1 MPSFFLVKLSMS
13 FNNIPAFSMPDI
25 QKRDAETIAELKL
38 ALSTH
43 GFFTITDHGIADD
56 VLESSYKL
64 SKDFFSLPE
73 TIKNTYAHP
82 EKAGARGYTPYG
94 KETAVGETT
103 PDLKEFWHH
112 GPIID
117 DSFDHRISENI
128 SVSEIPE
135 FNDQFDI
142 LFKQLNL
149 LGMKVLSA
157 IAIILGKEGSFFDA
171 WALKGNSI
179 LRLIHYPPV
188 HDSSNILRAR
198 AHEDINLITL
208 LVGAE
213 ESGLEVQNTDGDWI
227 PIAAKSKSIVCNIG
241 DMMQLVTRS
250 QLKSTTHRVVDN
262 NAGSSASRYSMPF
275 FLHPS
280 PEIELCSI
288 VDESTDSISA
298 HDFLEERLKAIKL
311 Y

>member
-1 MPSFFLVKLSMS
+1 
-13 FNNIPAFSMPDI
+13 MPDI

-73 TIKNTYAHP
+73 TLKNTYAHP

-157 IAIILGKEGSFFDA
+157 IAIILGKEASFFDA

-188 HDSSNILRAR
+188 PDSSNILRAR

-250 QLKSTTHRVVDN
+250 KLKSTTHRVVDN
-262 NAGSSASRYSMPF
+262 NSGSSASRYSMPF

>member
-1 MPSFFLVKLSMS
+1 MTFDS
-13 FNNIPAFSMPDI
+13 IPAFSMLDI
-25 QKRDAETIAELKL
+25 QQRDTETISQLKL
-38 ALSTH
+38 ALTMH
-43 GFFTITDHGIADD
+43 GFFTITDHGIDD
-56 VLESSYKL
+56 EVLKSSYKL
-64 SKDFFSLPE
+64 SKDFFSLQE
-73 TIKNTYAHP
+73 DVKNFYAQP

-112 GPIID
+112 GPVID
-117 DSFDHRISENI
+117 DSYDSRISENI
-128 SVSEIPE
+128 IVSEIPG

-142 LFKQLNL
+142 LFNQLNL

-157 IAIILGKEGSFFDA
+157 IAVILGKKPNFFDG

-188 HDSSNILRAR
+188 EDSSNILRAR

-213 ESGLEVQNTDGDWI
+213 ESGLEVQNPEGNWI

-250 QLKSTTHRVVDN
+250 QLKSTSHRVVDN
-262 NAGSSASRYSMPF
+262 NVSSSASRYSMPF

-280 PEIELCSI
+280 PEVELCSI
-288 VDESTDSISA
+288 VDDSTESISA
-298 HDFLEERLKAIKL
+298 HDFLEERLRAIKL

>member
-1 MPSFFLVKLSMS
+1 MTFDS
-13 FNNIPAFSMPDI
+13 IPAFSMLDI
-25 QKRDAETIAELKL
+25 QERDAETISQLKL
-38 ALSTH
+38 ALTTH
-43 GFFTITDHGIADD
+43 GFFTITDHGIADE
-56 VLESSYKL
+56 VLKSSYKL
-64 SKDFFSLPE
+64 SKDFFSLHE
-73 TIKNTYAHP
+73 DAKNSYAHP

-112 GPIID
+112 GPMID
-117 DSFDHRISENI
+117 DSYDSRISENI
-128 SVSEIPE
+128 LVSEIPG

-142 LFKQLNL
+142 LFNQLNL
-149 LGMKVLSA
+149 LGIKVLSA
-157 IAIILGKEGSFFDA
+157 IAVILGKEPDFFDA

-188 HDSSNILRAR
+188 KDSSNILRAR

-213 ESGLEVQNTDGDWI
+213 ESGLEVQNPEGDWI

-250 QLKSTTHRVVDN
+250 QLKSTSHRVVDN
-262 NAGSSASRYSMPF
+262 NVSSSASRYSMPF

-280 PEIELCSI
+280 PEVELCSI
-288 VDESTDSISA
+288 VDDSIESISA
-298 HDFLEERLKAIKL
+298 HDFLEERLRAIKL

>member
-1 MPSFFLVKLSMS
+1 MS
-13 FNNIPAFSMPDI
+13 FNSIPAFSMFDI
-25 QKRDAETIAELKL
+25 QQRDAETIAELKL
-38 ALSTH
+38 ALTTH
-43 GFFTITDHGIADD
+43 GFFTITDHGIADE
-56 VLESSYKL
+56 VLHSSYRL
-64 SKDFFSLPE
+64 SKDFFSLPDAV
-73 TIKNTYAHP
+73 KNTYAHP
-82 EKAGARGYTPYG
+82 EKAGARGYTPFG

-112 GPIID
+112 GPLVN
-117 DSFDHRISENI
+117 DSYDPRISKNI
-128 SVSEIPE
+128 LVSELSD

-142 LFKQLNL
+142 LFNQLNM
-149 LGMKVLSA
+149 LGLKVLSA
-157 IAIILGKEGSFFDA
+157 IAVILGKESSFFDS

-188 HDSSNILRAR
+188 VDSSNILRAR

-213 ESGLEVQNTDGDWI
+213 ESGLEVQNPEGDWI
-227 PIAAKSKSIVCNIG
+227 PIAAISKSIVCNIG

-250 QLKSTTHRVVDN
+250 QLKSTSHRVVDH
-262 NAGSSASRYSMPF
+262 NASSSASRYSMPF

-288 VDESTDSISA
+288 VDYSPGSISA
-298 HDFLEERLKAIKL
+298 HDFLEERLRAIKL

>member
-1 MPSFFLVKLSMS
+1 MS
-13 FNNIPAFSMPDI
+13 FNSIPAFSMFDI
-25 QKRDAETIAELKL
+25 QQRDAETIAELKL
-38 ALSTH
+38 ALTTH
-43 GFFTITDHGIADD
+43 GFFTITDHGIADE
-56 VLESSYKL
+56 VLHSSYRL
-64 SKDFFSLPE
+64 SKDFFSLPDAV
-73 TIKNTYAHP
+73 KNTYAHP

-112 GPIID
+112 GPMVD
-117 DSFDHRISENI
+117 DSYDSRISENI
-128 SVSEIPE
+128 SVLEISD
-135 FNDQFDI
+135 FNAQFDI
-142 LFKQLNL
+142 LFNQLNM
-149 LGMKVLSA
+149 LGLKVLSA
-157 IAIILGKEGSFFDA
+157 IAVILDKEPSFFDS
-171 WALKGNSI
+171 WAIKGNSI

-188 HDSSNILRAR
+188 VDSSNILRAR

-213 ESGLEVQNTDGDWI
+213 ESGLEVQNPEGDWI
-227 PIAAKSKSIVCNIG
+227 PIEAKSKSIVCNIG

-250 QLKSTTHRVVDN
+250 QLKSTSHRVVDH
-262 NAGSSASRYSMPF
+262 NASSSASRYSMPF

-288 VDESTDSISA
+288 VDDSPESISA
-298 HDFLEERLKAIKL
+298 HDFLEERLRAIKL

>member
-1 MPSFFLVKLSMS
+1 MTFDS
-13 FNNIPAFSMPDI
+13 IPAFSMIDI
-25 QKRDAETIAELKL
+25 QQRDAETISQLKL
-38 ALSTH
+38 ALTTH
-43 GFFTITDHGIADD
+43 GFFTITDHGIADE
-56 VLESSYKL
+56 VLKSSYKL
-64 SKDFFSLPE
+64 SKDFFSLHE
-73 TIKNTYAHP
+73 DIKNSYAHP

-112 GPIID
+112 GPMID
-117 DSFDHRISENI
+117 DSYDFRISENI
-128 SVSEIPE
+128 LVSEIPG

-142 LFKQLNL
+142 LFNQLNL
-149 LGMKVLSA
+149 LGIKVLSA
-157 IAIILGKEGSFFDA
+157 IAVILGKEPNFFDA

-188 HDSSNILRAR
+188 NDSSNILRAR

-213 ESGLEVQNTDGDWI
+213 ESGLEVQNPEGDWI

-250 QLKSTTHRVVDN
+250 QLKSTSHRVVDN
-262 NAGSSASRYSMPF
+262 NVSSSASRYSMPF

-280 PEIELCSI
+280 PEVELCSI
-288 VDESTDSISA
+288 VDDSIESISA
-298 HDFLEERLKAIKL
+298 HDFLEERLRAIKL

>member
-1 MPSFFLVKLSMS
+1 MS
-13 FNNIPAFSMPDI
+13 FNTIPAFSMFDI
-25 QKRDAETIAELKL
+25 QQRDVETIAELKL
-38 ALSTH
+38 ALTTH
-43 GFFTITDHGIADD
+43 GFFTITDHGIADE
-56 VLESSYKL
+56 VLHSSYRL
-64 SKDFFSLPE
+64 SKDFFSLPDAV
-73 TIKNTYAHP
+73 KNTYAHP

-112 GPIID
+112 GPMVN
-117 DSFDHRISENI
+117 DSYDPRISKNI
-128 SVSEIPE
+128 LVSELSD

-142 LFKQLNL
+142 LFNQLNM
-149 LGMKVLSA
+149 LGLKVLSA
-157 IAIILGKEGSFFDA
+157 IAVILGKESSFFDS

-188 HDSSNILRAR
+188 VDSSNILRAR

-213 ESGLEVQNTDGDWI
+213 ESGLEVQNPEGDWI

-250 QLKSTTHRVVDN
+250 QLKSTSHRVVDH
-262 NAGSSASRYSMPF
+262 NASSSASRYSMPF

-288 VDESTDSISA
+288 VDDSPGSISA
-298 HDFLEERLKAIKL
+298 HDFLEERLRAIKL

>member
-1 MPSFFLVKLSMS
+1 MS
-13 FNNIPAFSMPDI
+13 FNSIPAFSMFDI
-25 QKRDAETIAELKL
+25 QQRDAETIAELKL
-38 ALSTH
+38 ALTTH
-43 GFFTITDHGIADD
+43 GFFTITDHGIADE
-56 VLESSYKL
+56 VLHSSYRL
-64 SKDFFSLPE
+64 SKDFFSLPDAV
-73 TIKNTYAHP
+73 KNTYAHP
-82 EKAGARGYTPYG
+82 EKAGARGYTPFG

-112 GPIID
+112 GPLVN
-117 DSFDHRISENI
+117 DSYDPRISKNI
-128 SVSEIPE
+128 LVSELSD

-142 LFKQLNL
+142 LFNQLNM
-149 LGMKVLSA
+149 LGLKVLSA
-157 IAIILGKEGSFFDA
+157 IAVILGKESSFFDS

-188 HDSSNILRAR
+188 VDSSNILRAR

-213 ESGLEVQNTDGDWI
+213 ESGLEVQNPEGDWI

-250 QLKSTTHRVVDN
+250 KLKSTSHRVVDH
-262 NAGSSASRYSMPF
+262 NASSSASRYSMPF

-288 VDESTDSISA
+288 VDDSPGSISA
-298 HDFLEERLKAIKL
+298 HDFLEERLRAIKL

>member
-1 MPSFFLVKLSMS
+1 MV
-13 FNNIPAFSMPDI
+13 DI
-25 QKRDAETIAELKL
+25 QQRDADTISQLKL
-38 ALSTH
+38 ALGTH
-43 GFFTITDHGIADD
+43 GFFTITDHGIADQ
-56 VLESSYKL
+56 VLKSSYKL
-64 SKDFFSLPE
+64 SKDFFSLNE
-73 TIKNTYAHP
+73 NIKNSYAHP

-112 GPIID
+112 GPMID
-117 DSFDHRISENI
+117 DSYDSRISKNI
-128 SVSEIPE
+128 MVSEIPG
-135 FNDQFDI
+135 FNDHFDI
-142 LFKQLNL
+142 LFNQLNN

-157 IAIILGKEGSFFDA
+157 IAVILGKEPNFFDS

-188 HDSSNILRAR
+188 KDSSNILRAR

-213 ESGLEVQNTDGDWI
+213 ESGLEVQNPEGDWI

-250 QLKSTTHRVVDN
+250 QLKSTSHRVVDN
-262 NAGSSASRYSMPF
+262 NPGSSASRYSMPF

-280 PEIELCSI
+280 PEVELCSI
-288 VDESTDSISA
+288 VDDSTESISA
-298 HDFLEERLKAIKL
+298 HDFLEERLRAIKL

>member
-1 MPSFFLVKLSMS
+1 M
-13 FNNIPAFSMPDI
+13 
-25 QKRDAETIAELKL
+25 
-38 ALSTH
+38 
-43 GFFTITDHGIADD
+43 
-56 VLESSYKL
+56 
-64 SKDFFSLPE
+64 
-73 TIKNTYAHP
+73 
-82 EKAGARGYTPYG
+82 
-94 KETAVGETT
+94 
-103 PDLKEFWHH
+103 
-112 GPIID
+112 ID
-117 DSFDHRISENI
+117 DSYDSRISENI
-128 SVSEIPE
+128 LVSEIPG

-142 LFKQLNL
+142 LFNQLNM

-157 IAIILGKEGSFFDA
+157 IAVILGKEPNFFDA

-188 HDSSNILRAR
+188 EDSSNILRAR

-213 ESGLEVQNTDGDWI
+213 ESGLEVQNPEGNWI

-250 QLKSTTHRVVDN
+250 QLKSTSHRVVDN
-262 NAGSSASRYSMPF
+262 NISSSKSRYSMPF

-280 PEIELCSI
+280 PEVELCSI
-288 VDESTDSISA
+288 VDDSTESISA
-298 HDFLEERLKAIKL
+298 HDFLEERLRAIKL

>member
-1 MPSFFLVKLSMS
+1 MS
-13 FNNIPAFSMPDI
+13 FNTIPSFSMFDINNRDDDTI
-25 QKRDAETIAELKL
+25 QKLKL
-38 ALSTH
+38 ALTSH
-43 GFFTITDHGIADD
+43 GFFTITDHGISDE
-56 VLESSYKL
+56 VLEKSYKV
-64 SKDFFSLPE
+64 SQEFFSLPE
-73 TIKNTYAHP
+73 EVKSNYAHP

-128 SVSEIPE
+128 SVSEIPA

-142 LFKQLNL
+142 LFTQLNF

-157 IAIILGKEGSFFDA
+157 IAIILGKEASFFDA

-188 HDSSNILRAR
+188 PDSSNILRAR

-262 NAGSSASRYSMPF
+262 NASSSTSRYSMPF

-288 VDESTDSISA
+288 VDESADSISA

>member
-1 MPSFFLVKLSMS
+1 MTFDS
-13 FNNIPAFSMPDI
+13 IPAFSMLDI
-25 QKRDAETIAELKL
+25 QQRDTETISQLKL
-38 ALSTH
+38 ALTMH
-43 GFFTITDHGIADD
+43 GFFTITDHGIDD
-56 VLESSYKL
+56 EVLKSSYKL
-64 SKDFFSLPE
+64 SKDFFSLQE
-73 TIKNTYAHP
+73 DVKNFYAQP

-112 GPIID
+112 GPVID
-117 DSFDHRISENI
+117 DSYDSRISENI
-128 SVSEIPE
+128 IVSEIPG

-142 LFKQLNL
+142 LFNQLNL

-157 IAIILGKEGSFFDA
+157 IAVILGKKPNFFDG

-188 HDSSNILRAR
+188 EDSSNILRAR

-213 ESGLEVQNTDGDWI
+213 ESGLEVQNPEGNWI

-250 QLKSTTHRVVDN
+250 QLKSTSHRVIDN
-262 NAGSSASRYSMPF
+262 NVSSSASRYSMPF

-280 PEIELCSI
+280 PEVELCSI
-288 VDESTDSISA
+288 VDDSTESISA
-298 HDFLEERLKAIKL
+298 HDFLEERLRAIKL

>member
-1 MPSFFLVKLSMS
+1 MS
-13 FNNIPAFSMPDI
+13 FDTIPAFSMSDI
-25 QKRDAETIAELKL
+25 QDRDAQTIAALKL
-38 ALSTH
+38 ALTTH
-43 GFFTITDHGIADD
+43 GFFTIVDHGISDEI
-56 VLESSYKL
+56 LQSSYKF

-73 TIKNTYAHP
+73 DVKNTYAHP
-82 EKAGARGYTPYG
+82 DKAGARGYTPFG
-94 KETAVGETT
+94 KETAVGEHT

-112 GPIID
+112 GPMINETYD
-117 DSFDHRISENI
+117 PRISKNI
-128 SVSEIPE
+128 TVSEISD
-135 FNDQFDI
+135 FNNQFDI
-142 LFKQLNL
+142 LFNQLNI

-157 IAIILGKEGSFFDA
+157 IAIILNKESSFFDS
-171 WALKGNSI
+171 WVTKGNSI

-188 HDSSNILRAR
+188 DDSSNVLRAR

-213 ESGLEVQNTDGDWI
+213 ESGLEVQNPDGQWI
-227 PIAAKSKSIVCNIG
+227 PISAKSKSIVCNIG

-250 QLKSTTHRVVDN
+250 QLKSTSHRVVDY
-262 NAGSSASRYSMPF
+262 NAGFSKSRYSMPF

-288 VDESTDSISA
+288 VDNSSESISA
-298 HDFLEERLKAIKL
+298 HDFLEERLRAIKL

>member
-1 MPSFFLVKLSMS
+1 
-13 FNNIPAFSMPDI
+13 MPDI
-25 QKRDAETIAELKL
+25 EQRDADTIAELKL
-38 ALSTH
+38 ALTTH

-56 VLESSYKL
+56 VLQSSYRL
-64 SKDFFSLPE
+64 SKEFFLLSDA
-73 TIKNTYAHP
+73 IKNTYAHP
-82 EKAGARGYTPYG
+82 EKAGARGYTPFG

-112 GPIID
+112 GPMVD
-117 DSFDHRISENI
+117 DSYDPRISKNI
-128 SVSEIPE
+128 LVSEIKD
-135 FNDQFDI
+135 FNQQFDI
-142 LFKQLNL
+142 LFNQLNM
-149 LGMKVLSA
+149 LGLKVLSA
-157 IAIILGKEGSFFDA
+157 IAVILGKEPSFFDD
-171 WALKGNSI
+171 WAKKGNSI

-188 HDSSNILRAR
+188 VDSSNILRAR

-213 ESGLEVQNTDGDWI
+213 ESGLEVQNPEGDWI

-250 QLKSTTHRVVDN
+250 QLKSTSHRVVDH

-288 VDESTDSISA
+288 VDDSPESISA
-298 HDFLEERLKAIKL
+298 HDFLEERLRAIKL

>member
-1 MPSFFLVKLSMS
+1 MS
-13 FNNIPAFSMPDI
+13 FNTIPAFSLSDI
-25 QKRDAETIAELKL
+25 QKRDAKIIAELKL
-38 ALSTH
+38 ALTTH
-43 GFFTITDHGIADD
+43 GFFTITDHGIADE
-56 VLESSYKL
+56 VLRSSYKL
-64 SKDFFSLPE
+64 SRDFFSLPE

-112 GPIID
+112 GPMVD
-117 DSFDHRISENI
+117 DSYDSRISENI
-128 SVSEIPE
+128 SVTEISD
-135 FNDQFDI
+135 FNDQFDL
-142 LFKQLNL
+142 LFNQLNQ

-157 IAIILGKEGSFFDA
+157 IAVILNKESSFFDN
-171 WALKGNSI
+171 WAVRGNSI

-188 HDSSNILRAR
+188 IDSSNILRAR

-213 ESGLEVQNTDGDWI
+213 ESGLEVQNPEGNWI

-250 QLKSTTHRVVDN
+250 HLKSTSHRVVDN
-262 NAGSSASRYSMPF
+262 NADSSASRYSMPF

-288 VDESTDSISA
+288 VDDSTESISA
-298 HDFLEERLKAIKL
+298 HDFLEERLRAIKL

>member
-1 MPSFFLVKLSMS
+1 MTFDS
-13 FNNIPAFSMPDI
+13 IPVFSMLDI
-25 QKRDAETIAELKL
+25 EQRDAETISQLKL
-38 ALSTH
+38 ALTSH
-43 GFFTITDHGIADD
+43 GFFTITDHGIADE
-56 VLESSYKL
+56 VLQSSYTL
-64 SKDFFSLPE
+64 SKDFFSLRGDV
-73 TIKNTYAHP
+73 KNSYAHP

-117 DSFDHRISENI
+117 DSYDSRISENI
-128 SVSEIPE
+128 LVSEIPG

-142 LFKQLNL
+142 LFNQLNM

-157 IAIILGKEGSFFDA
+157 IAAILGKEPNFFDA

-188 HDSSNILRAR
+188 EDSSNILRAR

-213 ESGLEVQNTDGDWI
+213 ESGLEVQNPEGNWI

-250 QLKSTTHRVVDN
+250 QLKSTSHRVVDN
-262 NAGSSASRYSMPF
+262 NISSSKSRYSMPF

-280 PEIELCSI
+280 PEVELCSI
-288 VDESTDSISA
+288 VDDSTESISA
-298 HDFLEERLKAIKL
+298 HDFLEERLRAIKL